1 MYNSLAFDHLNKS
14 NNTSTYA
21 KVARMSAKTTEK
33 KVNAVWKQIFA
44 TKSISTNVQKSFLS
58 TNTDLPEFYNQIK
71 THKLQQGMEIRP
83 IASIVRGST
92 WKISWLLSRLLKPLL
107 KKVPAHL
114 ESSFKSICKIES
126 RSTVYNREYP
136 YEGVSFENPW

>member
-58 TNTDLPEFYNQIK
+58 TNTDLPEFYHLVK
-71 THKLQQGMEIRP
+71 TYKLQQKMKTRP
-83 IASIVRGST
+83 IVSNIRGPT
-92 WKISWLLSRLLKPLL
+92 RKISWLLSRVLKPLL
-107 KKVPAHL
+107 KKVPTHL
-114 ESSFKSICKIES
+114 ESSFELICKIQS
-126 RSTVYNREYP
+126 RSMASNREYP
-136 YEGVSFENPW
+136 